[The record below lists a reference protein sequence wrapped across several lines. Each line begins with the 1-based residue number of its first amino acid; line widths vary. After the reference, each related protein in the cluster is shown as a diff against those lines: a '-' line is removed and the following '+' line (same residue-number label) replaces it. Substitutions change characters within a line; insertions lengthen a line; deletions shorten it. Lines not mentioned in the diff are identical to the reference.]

1 MMPVIRISDDNFE
14 RLQKWAKPL
23 VDSADDA
30 LGKVLDAA
38 EVRRNYRDISIE
50 TSLIPVVVDKD
61 PKDSDLEA
69 AQSNHTVET
78 QRLPRGQKV
87 SNEAYM
93 FPILEAVYE
102 LGGKGRMNEVLEIVE
117 QKMWHLLTDVD
128 YEITSGG
135 GNVRWRNTAQWARNT
150 LVHQRGLL
158 KKNAG
163 HGIWELTEQGI
174 AEVESKR
181 G

>member
-1 MMPVIRISDDNFE
+1 MPVIRISDDNFE

-38 EVRRNYRDISIE
+38 EVHRNYRDMSIE
-50 TSLIPVVVDKD
+50 TSLIPVVVDKE
-61 PKDSDLEA
+61 PKGSDSEA
-69 AQSNHTVET
+69 VQSNHTVEA

-87 SNEAYM
+87 SNETYM

-102 LGGKGRMNEVLEIVE
+102 LGGRGRMNEVLPIVE
-117 QKMWHLLTDVD
+117 LKMKHLFSDVD
-128 YEITSGG
+128 YEIMPGG
-135 GNVRWRNTAQWARNT
+135 GDVRWRNTAQWARNT

-174 AEVESKR
+174 AAVESKR

>member
-1 MMPVIRISDDNFE
+1 MPVVRIGDSTWE
-14 RLQKWAKPL
+14 RLKSWAVPL
-23 VDSADDA
+23 EDSPDDV
-30 LGKVLDAA
+30 LQRVLDKADEHRNCSALLQSSAA
-38 EVRRNYRDISIE
+38 VED
-50 TSLIPVVVDKD
+50 SLSQCPDTN
-61 PKDSDLEA
+61 EA
-69 AQSNHTVET
+69 NATKFK
-78 QRLPRGQKV
+78 RLPQGQKV

-102 LGGKGRMNEVLEIVE
+102 LGGRGRMNEVLPIVE
-117 QKMWHLLTDVD
+117 LKMKHLFSDVD
-128 YEITSGG
+128 YEIMLGG
-135 GNVRWRNTAQWARNT
+135 GDVRWRNTAQWARYT